1 MTQIASIHRAESS
14 MSETADVEV
23 FIAARAQRPSWPGIA
38 EHLKPATIAD
48 AYTLQGAIHAGLRA
62 RGVTRV
68 GYKVG
73 STSAAGQRA
82 FGLQEPV
89 AAGVFSDGRRATL
102 ADALSRQMH
111 KPALECEIV
120 FVLSR
125 EIDGADPTLS
135 TTTIADAVAA
145 CHIGCEIIDRRYPD
159 PAAVGIPAL
168 IADDF
173 FHESFVV
180 GSENQLWSGQDLAHV
195 DASIEID
202 GNVTS
207 GSAANVLSAFES
219 VRWLAGKLAQLG
231 TNLHAGDIV
240 FTGAIVGPVD
250 ITLPARSVTLSI
262 DGFQPL
268 MLRS

>member
-1 MTQIASIHRAESS
+1 M
-14 MSETADVEV
+14 
-23 FIAARAQRPSWPGIA
+23 
-38 EHLKPATIAD
+38 
-48 AYTLQGAIHAGLRA
+48 
-62 RGVTRV
+62 
-68 GYKVG
+68 
-73 STSAAGQRA
+73 AAGI
-82 FGLQEPV
+82 
-89 AAGVFSDGRRATL
+89 FSDGRRATL
-102 ADALSRQMH
+102 ADALSRQLH

-125 EIDGADPTLS
+125 EIDGADPALS
-135 TTTIADAVAA
+135 ATTIADAVAA

-180 GSENQLWSGQDLAHV
+180 GSENQRWSGQDLAHV

-202 GNVTS
+202 GNVIP
-207 GSAANVLSAFES
+207 GNAANVLSAFES